1 MNALAAAAMFVMLAC
16 DAAGAAGIAIPD
28 EQLLDQDS
36 TAVAA
41 GAALSGKSVTVVS
54 FTYTGCRSI
63 CPVADLVMSALDRAP
78 GDFRIATLT
87 IDPIGDTPEV
97 LARHAEALGAS
108 PRWRFYT
115 GDPEKV
121 LDVVSALGMD
131 PRSLTDHPSFF
142 LVIGPAMHS
151 VTRLEISASSADIRR
166 AVAAA
171 AR

>member
-1 MNALAAAAMFVMLAC
+1 MKSHLAAALLVLMAC
-16 DAAGAAGIAIPD
+16 GAAGAASVTIPD
-28 EQLLDQDS
+28 DELLDQDS
-36 TAVAA
+36 TPVAA
-41 GAALSGKSVTVVS
+41 DAALGGENVTVVS

-63 CPVADLVMSALDRAP
+63 CPVSDLIMSALDRMP

-87 IDPIGDTPEV
+87 IDPIGDTPET

-108 PRWRFYT
+108 PRWRFYS
-115 GDPEKV
+115 GDPGKV

-142 LVIGPAMHS
+142 LVIGPGMRS
-151 VTRLEISASSADIRR
+151 VTRLEISASSDDLRR
-166 AVAAA
+166 AIAAA